1 VCVVDLTP
9 DAVAVPASGA
19 TTTLAASVP
28 PGCDVRLASDQTW
41 ATPGPDV
48 PRAGDGVRM
57 TIATA
62 ANSTAS
68 ARVATLTVTTKD
80 AVAKLAVRQPGVV
93 TDLPCPKLKLNRTAD
108 QAGSSAQDKHFVAV
122 EAPTAECVWD
132 VVSDPNAPWI
142 VVTAASRR
150 GSGQVEYTLQPN
162 DDATERSAIIK
173 IGAESFVVTQSGRD
187 SSTTDTG
194 GGSGDGGGDGS
205 GGDGSGSGG
214 GDA

>member
-1 VCVVDLTP
+1 
-9 DAVAVPASGA
+9 
-19 TTTLAASVP
+19 
-28 PGCDVRLASDQTW
+28 
-41 ATPGPDV
+41 
-48 PRAGDGVRM
+48 M

-62 ANSTAS
+62 ANGTAS

-80 AVAKLAVRQPGVV
+80 AVAKLAVRQPSVV

-108 QAGSSAQDKHFVAV
+108 QAGSNAQDKHFVAV

-132 VVSDPNAPWI
+132 VIADPGAPWI

-162 DDATERSAIIK
+162 DDASERSAIIK